1 MNSRFGWLLSG
12 PTGKEKPSESSNISL
27 SYFATTKM
35 IEDHTRFTVK
45 KFWQLS
51 IVDEP
56 QSYPKMNNNTW
67 LNNFERKL
75 S

>member
-1 MNSRFGWLLSG
+1 
-12 PTGKEKPSESSNISL
+12 L